1 MKSMHGLLDVAF
13 SEDDCRFLS
22 ENANRAMN
30 VLHKFAL
37 AVHKNFLACHHK
49 KVSIKAHMFSA
60 LLHLPSSSLSFAFYV
75 TGVKMSA
82 KPLTPGRDAAIIG
95 KKYRKSAGK
104 MLSARLQRGGWL
116 VKSRGREKAGRPFC
130 ASGTGAPV

>member
-37 AVHKNFLACHHK
+37 AVHKNFLASHHK

-82 KPLTPGRDAAIIG
+82 KPLTPGRDTAIIG
-95 KKYRKSAGK
+95 KKHRKKRREDAFCPIAERRLAG
-104 MLSARLQRGGWL
+104 
-116 VKSRGREKAGRPFC
+116 EKP
-130 ASGTGAPV
+130 